1 MNHVHMKD
9 IEQDKYKEYAFK
21 KDLIYIRPVL
31 LLGAILYALFTIID
45 YNFYPQYAS
54 YFLKI
59 RFILVVPLVL
69 MGFIYTF
76 HKSFRH
82 IYQYILMILTYL
94 AGLGIILMIIT
105 IKESNYYYGG
115 LFLVFAL
122 NFFLLRL
129 RTIYS
134 SITAGLLIISFL
146 VFSMFF
152 SEINIGVIIE
162 NGIFYLSFCI
172 IGGIGSRYFEQ
183 YRLNQYY
190 QESIILGEK
199 IVLEKQIYKQYEDTK
214 NYHAATIITL
224 AKLAESRDLL
234 TGNHINRVSKLSYL
248 LAKNLPISIYK
259 YNHLDKKEFV
269 DTIMLS
275 SSLHDI
281 GKIAISDV
289 ILNKPG
295 KLTKEEFDVI
305 KTHTTKGYNMLKEI
319 EKDYDDN
326 MFISLGLQISKSHHE
341 RWDGGGYPEGLKEN
355 EIPLAARIVA
365 VVDVYD
371 ALISERPYKPAFS
384 KEKSIEIIEQG
395 VGNHFD
401 PMVSKA
407 FIGLISNLDSVKFN

>member
-1 MNHVHMKD
+1 MTNIHMRD
-9 IEQDKYKEYAFK
+9 IEKEKYKDYAFK
-21 KDLIYIRPVL
+21 KDLKYIRPVL
-31 LLGAILYALFTIID
+31 LLGTLLYALFTIID
-45 YNFYPQYAS
+45 FNFYPQYVP

-69 MGFIYTF
+69 MGFFYSF
-76 HKSFRH
+76 HKSFRY
-82 IYQYILMILTYL
+82 IYQYVLMALTYL

-105 IKESNYYYGG
+105 IKEPNYYYGG

-134 SITAGLLIISFL
+134 SITAGLLLFSFL
-146 VFSMFF
+146 MLTILFSD
-152 SEINIGVIIE
+152 INIGVIIE
-162 NGIFYLSFCI
+162 NLIFYSSFCF
-172 IGGIGSRYFEQ
+172 IGVVGSRYFEQ
-183 YRLNQYY
+183 YRLNHFY
-190 QESIILGEK
+190 QESLIMGEK

-214 NYHAATIITL
+214 NYHTATIITL

-248 LAKNLPISIYK
+248 LAKKLPNSIYE
-259 YNHLDKKEFV
+259 NNNLVKKEFL

-281 GKIAISDV
+281 GKIAISDM

-295 KLTKEEFDVI
+295 QLTKEEFEVI
-305 KTHTTKGYNMLKEI
+305 KTHTTKGYEMLKEI
-319 EKDYDDN
+319 EKDYKDN
-326 MFISLGLQISKSHHE
+326 MFITLGLQISKSHHE
-341 RWDGGGYPEGLKEN
+341 RWDGRGYPEGLKGN

-384 KEKSIEIIEQG
+384 KEKSLEIIAQG
-395 VGNHFD
+395 IGKHFD
-401 PMVSKA
+401 PIISKI
-407 FIGLISNLDSVKFN
+407 FIKLKSN